1 MLPKAPIANRVP
13 KAPSLQCRK
22 VQIFSFFFLAL
33 PIPYCIIGV
42 QHERV
47 FMIKCAG
54 YDVVGGSVTCTY
66 NGKSYA
72 GKVLSQ
78 RKTDKG
84 NLLVVETADGV
95 KSIYWEKTVDC
106 VFRVKVPP
114 VRNSDDGY
122 DAVRDRRLERYGIR

>member
-1 MLPKAPIANRVP
+1 
-13 KAPSLQCRK
+13 
-22 VQIFSFFFLAL
+22 
-33 PIPYCIIGV
+33 
-42 QHERV
+42 
-47 FMIKCAG
+47 MIKCAG